1 MQHGELELAIPG
13 LKEERIRS
21 KNWKSVEEELLH
33 GQEKLTC
40 YPGIGSN
47 ELGACGP
54 RHVFSNCQLG
64 FQSLGFLGLL
74 TIVGAGFVFFTEE
87 IPNEVPS
94 ALIEI
99 IEGVFWLGRREAV
112 RSA

>member
-1 MQHGELELAIPG
+1 
-13 LKEERIRS
+13 
-21 KNWKSVEEELLH
+21 
-33 GQEKLTC
+33 
-40 YPGIGSN
+40 
-47 ELGACGP
+47 
-54 RHVFSNCQLG
+54 LG